1 MGHTEFVVVAHQ
13 KKRHDTGHPKCLVCA
28 LADVP
33 AGAPLLKVYAY
44 GPFGAR
50 FFCRTRLLY
59 GGTAGQT
66 DRRGPH
72 SLGRPINV
80 IGVRLSR

>member
-1 MGHTEFVVVAHQ
+1 MGHTDFVVSPIN

-50 FFCRTRLLY
+50 FFWPIISRVSVATPSPV
-59 GGTAGQT
+59 AAESM
-66 DRRGPH
+66 RRPN
-72 SLGRPINV
+72 L
-80 IGVRLSR
+80 